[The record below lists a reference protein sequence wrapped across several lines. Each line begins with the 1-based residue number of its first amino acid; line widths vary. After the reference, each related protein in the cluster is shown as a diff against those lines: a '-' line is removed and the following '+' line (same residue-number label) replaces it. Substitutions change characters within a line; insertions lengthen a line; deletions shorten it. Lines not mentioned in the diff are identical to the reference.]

1 MPWYDWVLA
10 LAAGFCGAYL
20 YLFYNELAIRPGQPT
35 SMDVATAVAGL
46 LLLLEVTRR
55 ALGLPMTV
63 LGAVFV
69 LYALAGPWLPDVL
82 AHRGASIERLMS
94 HMWLTTEGVYGVALG
109 VSVSYIFIFV
119 LLGSLLDKCGAGNY
133 MMQVSFA
140 LLGHLRGGP
149 AKVAVVSSA
158 VNGLVSASS
167 VANVVTGG
175 IFTIPLMKRPA
186 TAACAPAPSK
196 RPRRSTARS
205 CRRSWARPPS

>member
-1 MPWYDWVLA
+1 MGSL
-10 LAAGFCGAYL
+10 
-20 YLFYNELAIRPGQPT
+20 
-35 SMDVATAVAGL
+35 
-46 LLLLEVTRR
+46 
-55 ALGLPMTV
+55 
-63 LGAVFV
+63 
-69 LYALAGPWLPDVL
+69 
-82 AHRGASIERLMS
+82 
-94 HMWLTTEGVYGVALG
+94 MWLTTEGVDVVALV

-175 IFTIPLMKRPA
+175 IFTIPLMKKAGYGGLRSGA
-186 TAACAPAPSK
+186 IETASPETGRAHV
-196 RPRRSTARS
+196 
-205 CRRSWARPPS
+205 RPPVTNGQLVSR